1 MAMQDDELDLYKQA
15 SLPPDLMAAQQ
26 QLNNQQRMAQML
38 MQQNQQPQGQMI
50 SGRYVAPAWTQML
63 QPVANM
69 LAGAYLSK
77 QGDEKAT
84 ALAKQIRDLSAIESA
99 NILAKKEGTP
109 AMPAI
114 EGGIYGANGLPTKET
129 TADMFNADMSLAPQ
143 YKKVAPVAARP
154 AVEGSNE
161 AAYLEALKGYTPAS
175 KEMAAVLRKQLL
187 QQPNWK
193 ETEINVNGTKVKGL
207 YDSNKG
213 EVSASNFRPFSSEA
227 NVPLREAIYKGVIS
241 PSEAG
246 GTQVP
251 LSVRN
256 NNPGNLVA
264 PNGQFQQFPT
274 SEAGNTALINDLTL
288 KVSGQSPAYKA
299 RFGDAPVTPARLAEV
314 WSPASAQ
321 GNSSE
326 STKNY
331 GNYIAQKL
339 GIDANSPIPNN
350 PQAVGK
356 LAEGITEFEK
366 GAYGGKG
373 VPAAAKYELQVPT
386 NFTSQME
393 RDKWLTDSRQPLT
406 GEAKTKADGAIMTLT
421 ALDNYQGLVDKYS
434 KLQYLSPDDR
444 AVLNQAHAQLM
455 LQLKDAN
462 GLGVLNKG
470 DLPMLEK
477 LIVNPNNM
485 QSLLLSKKVLQD
497 QVTGQKAY
505 MRDFVANAYLDNGK
519 QIPQRVKDK
528 LMKVDKEF
536 EQAETNKATEIKQR
550 QLSQPMMFNTEDAV
564 NAAAKAGK
572 LEDGQQVI
580 VNGRRATW
588 RN

>member
-26 QLNNQQRMAQML
+26 QLNNQQRMAAML

-84 ALAKQIRDLSAIESA
+84 ALAQRIRDLSAKESA
-99 NILAKKEGTP
+99 DIFAAQRGTAAVP
-109 AMPAI
+109 AVMG
-114 EGGIYGANGLPTKET
+114 EIYNPSGQLTKET
-129 TADMFNADMSLAPQ
+129 TADMFNADMSLNPE
-143 YKKVAPVAARP
+143 YKRVGAVAAQP
-154 AVEGSNE
+154 AVEGSKE
-161 AAYLEALKGYTPAS
+161 AAYQVALRGYTPAS
-175 KEMAAVLRKQLL
+175 REMAAVLRKQLL
-187 QQPNWK
+187 QEPIWEKTSIKQGGQ
-193 ETEINVNGTKVKGL
+193 EIQGV
-207 YDSNKG
+207 YDKRNPD
-213 EVSASNFRPFSSEA
+213 VLATFRPYNTSVD
-227 NVPLREAIYKGVIS
+227 VPFREAAYKGIIS
-241 PSEAG
+241 PTEG
-246 GTQVP
+246 MNQVP

-274 SEAGNTALINDLTL
+274 SEAGNAALINDLTL

-321 GNSSE
+321 GNSPE

-373 VPAAAKYELQVPT
+373 VPSSAKYELQVPT
-386 NFTSQME
+386 DFTSQME
-393 RDKWLTDSRQPLT
+393 KDKWLTDSRQPLT
-406 GEAKTKADGAIMTLT
+406 GDARTKADGAIMTLT
-421 ALDNYQGLVDKYS
+421 ALDNYQGLVNKYS

-444 AVLNQAHAQLM
+444 AVLSQAHSQLM

-536 EQAETNKATEIKQR
+536 EQAEVNKASEIKQR

>member
-1 MAMQDDELDLYKQA
+1 MAIEDDELDLLKQ
-15 SLPPDLMAAQQ
+15 SQLPPDLAAAQQ
-26 QLNNQQRMAQML
+26 QLNNQQRMAQLL
-38 MQQNQQPQGQMI
+38 MQQGTQQPQGQMI
-50 SGRYVAPAWTQML
+50 SGRYVAPSFFQQLNPVAQML
-63 QPVANM
+63 T
-69 LAGAYLSK
+69 GAYLSNK
-77 QGDEKAT
+77 GDEKQT
-84 ALAKQIRDLSAIESA
+84 ALAQRIRDLSAIESA

-109 AMPAI
+109 AIPAQPEMI
-114 EGGIYGANGLPTKET
+114 PQGQTLRDDQGVLTLGAKP
-129 TADMFNADMSLAPQ
+129 A
-143 YKKVAPVAARP
+143 VAGRP
-154 AVEGSNE
+154 ATEGSLE

-175 KEMAAVLRKQLL
+175 KEMASLLRKQLV

-193 ETEINVNGTKVKGL
+193 ETTINVNGVDVKGL
-207 YDSNKG
+207 YDATKG
-213 EVSASNFRPFSSEA
+213 DVASTFRPFSSQL
-227 NVPLREAIYKGVIS
+227 NVPLATAQYRGEI
-241 PSEAG
+241 PAG
-246 GTQVP
+246 AAGSQIP

-274 SEAGNTALINDLTL
+274 SEAGNNALINDLTL

-299 RFGDAPVTPARLAEV
+299 RFGDAPVTPAKLAET

-321 GNSSE
+321 GNTPE

-350 PQAVGK
+350 PQAIAKV
-356 LAEGITEFEK
+356 AEGITEFEK

-373 VPAAAKYELQVPT
+373 VPAASKYELQVPN

-536 EQAETNKATEIKQR
+536 EQAETNKATEIKQK

-572 LEDGQQVI
+572 LEDGQKVI
-580 VNGRRATW
+580 VNGRVATW